1 MTPGYHDLTYYRG
14 STDICSVQWKDSAG
28 VAVDLTGYTAELT
41 IRDSSGTIIGE
52 TGSGITATITT
63 GSGLVE
69 FTITDNAAAALPA
82 GTHRYDIW
90 VVSSGGIDYPLL
102 YGSFAVIPE
111 TR

>member
-14 STDICSVQWKDSAG
+14 STDICSVVWKDSAG
-28 VAVDLTGYTAELT
+28 ALVDLTGYTAELT
-41 IRDSSGTIIGE
+41 IRNAAGTIIGE
-52 TGSGITATITT
+52 TGSGITATITAAA
-63 GSGLVE
+63 GLVT
-69 FTITDNAAAALPA
+69 FTITDAAAAALTE

-90 VVSSGGIDYPLL
+90 VVSAGGIDYPLL